1 MRPKGAKID
10 ALFLNQIGFV
20 SLKKDY
26 IKNNKRGDFLG
37 PKQNVLD
44 LFNFFQFWVL
54 KLSGGTKCIL

>member
-1 MRPKGAKID
+1 MRPKWAKID

-37 PKQNVLD
+37 PKQHD
-44 LFNFFQFWVL
+44 AC
-54 KLSGGTKCIL
+54 S